1 MSKKANRA
9 TNPNMKDNR
18 MNSNTRG
25 GKKDYVPMFKGALIY
40 LITELQKT

>member
-18 MNSNTRG
+18 MLTTRG